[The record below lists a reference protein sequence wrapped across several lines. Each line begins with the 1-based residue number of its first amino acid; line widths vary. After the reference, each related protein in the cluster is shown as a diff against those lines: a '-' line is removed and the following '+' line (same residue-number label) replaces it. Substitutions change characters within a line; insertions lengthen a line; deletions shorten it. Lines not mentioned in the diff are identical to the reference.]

1 MSACPTNQAVIRIV
15 FSVLFVLY
23 TPIRPLQPGGGR
35 SVAAASSVDLGLP
48 TSLVRLEPCIGSP
61 LVGLLQLK
69 LAATVLVGCCS
80 HSFGGDAIEQGLEGR
95 WRVMWIFFAENLPF
109 HAVRGVQAGTTPSR
123 TLAITVGVLE
133 VVEVSGQ
140 FKSAS
145 VWVGEL
151 SDSRCGHTDG
161 MECWF
166 GLYCG

>member
-1 MSACPTNQAVIRIV
+1 
-15 FSVLFVLY
+15 
-23 TPIRPLQPGGGR
+23 
-35 SVAAASSVDLGLP
+35 VDLGLQ
-48 TSLVRLEPCIGSP
+48 TSLVRFEPCIGSP
-61 LVGLLQLK
+61 LVGLLQLE
-69 LAATVLVGCCS
+69 LAATVLVGCFS
-80 HSFGGDAIEQGLEGR
+80 HSFGREAIEQALEGR
-95 WRVMWIFFAENLPF
+95 WRVMWIFLAENLPF

-133 VVEVSGQ
+133 AVEVSGQ
-140 FKSAS
+140 CKGAS